1 MSNSGPHILARA
13 EIGCFS
19 WASEQALSP
28 GLTEG
33 MTEVNV
39 GSLEGAVRPQD
50 AGMEDSGL
58 VEVADVQE
66 DTVMPAGQLH

>member
-1 MSNSGPHILARA
+1 M
-13 EIGCFS
+13 
-19 WASEQALSP
+19 
-28 GLTEG
+28 
-33 MTEVNV
+33 
-39 GSLEGAVRPQD
+39 GSLEGAVRPHD

>member
-1 MSNSGPHILARA
+1 
-13 EIGCFS
+13 
-19 WASEQALSP
+19 
-28 GLTEG
+28 